1 MLNPRRSGEPRHP
14 ARTSSITSASNLT
27 RRLTAN
33 SAGVD
38 WQTKVREYDRDG
50 PGVCGFYLDLIDL
63 LASLCPLIIEEQQD
77 NGEWV
82 RSDNPVLNTLLRGYS
97 SALIPQAELV
107 GRHARHRESMGE
119 AWLVNSEELG
129 WNVVTVPNIT
139 MTKNGVQ
146 WHDPFGIKR
155 ITPENRVWKS
165 WVHDPYEPW
174 KPHSPLRRSLDD
186 LRRLKAAVRNQTRSA
201 ESPLA
206 TNGMMAFPDDG
217 NGLRPL
223 ADNDDDFTDADQ
235 LVADYIELAKASFEN
250 DDHPAAAVPFP
261 MIGGAPE
268 YVEVGRGIDSTA
280 LQVEEKA
287 LESFARSV
295 NFPAQLLTNGPG
307 SANHWNEW
315 LLEEAQRKMG
325 LSPKLVPVC
334 ADITVAFLRPMA
346 QLAAR
351 KIGDFDAQRINKYR
365 VGFDTTF
372 LTSKPDNTSQL
383 MTAWSQ
389 GVIDREAVIDGLG
402 LPQDSMLEI
411 PDGMQEYTHW
421 QLATQKPGAPYAEVD
436 ENGALVE
443 APDLFG
449 GEGDPFAALAG
460 GPPGGDG
467 GQMALP
473 FGAPGGELPA
483 GPEGAEAA
491 QPPAAPPVEPE
502 TLGAANQAPPPP
514 PPMLA
519 ALSDPVIEEAVIDRL
534 YRADV
539 ALEAALT
546 ARAQVCVEQVTDHV
560 AREIVKAHEP
570 QSEKRAELRDLPSEQ
585 VWVNADPEV
594 RNSFDLETVVA
605 EAVDECSSR
614 EPFDDAAADARAA
627 LAPYDRDPEFNEDG
641 GSTLLTLLLIG
652 FIVNRLRKGKGSP
665 RFPAGDI
672 RAAMI
677 VAGGARTGGGQ
688 LARSGDGTPVPTRG
702 GKWTGNGGMT
712 TGHAVFNDWP
722 DPLKWEWVHSFYG
735 RPETPFPPHLAL
747 DGTEFSSLAEIA
759 GGWFPGDHK
768 WCRCGIRPAPV
779 RVPVELIEP
788 ELAGQI

>member
-1 MLNPRRSGEPRHP
+1 MLNPRRSGEPRQQ
-14 ARTSSITSASNLT
+14 AVVSSLTSASNLT

-63 LASLCPLIIEEQQD
+63 LASLCPLIIEEQQP

-82 RSDNPVLNTLLRGYS
+82 RSDHPVLNTLLRGYAS
-97 SALIPQAELV
+97 PLTSQAELV
-107 GRHARHRESMGE
+107 GRHTRHREAMGE
-119 AWLVNSEELG
+119 AWLVNSAELG

-155 ITPENRVWKS
+155 ITPEDRVWKS

-174 KPHSPLRRSLDD
+174 KPHSPLRRALDD

-206 TNGMMAFPDDG
+206 TNGLMAFPDDG
-217 NGLRPL
+217 GGLRPL
-223 ADNDDDFTDADQ
+223 ADNDDDFSEADQ

-250 DDHPAAAVPFP
+250 DDHPAASVPFP
-261 MIGGAPE
+261 MIGNAPQ
-268 YVEVGRGIDSTA
+268 YVEVGRGIDATA
-280 LQVEEKA
+280 LQVEDKA

-295 NFPAQLLTNGPG
+295 NFPSQLLTTGPG

-325 LSPKLVPVC
+325 LSPKLRPVTD
-334 ADITVAFLRPMA
+334 DITIAFLRPMA
-346 QLAAR
+346 HLAAR
-351 KIGDFDAQRINKYR
+351 RIGEFDAGRINKYR
-365 VGFDTTF
+365 VSFDTSF

-383 MTAWSQ
+383 LSAWGQ
-389 GVIDREAVIDGLG
+389 GVIDREAVIEGLG

-411 PDGMQEYTHW
+411 PEGMHEYVHW

-449 GEGDPFAALAG
+449 EGDPFAALGGPEDAG
-460 GPPGGDG
+460 GPP
-467 GQMALP
+467 QMQLPGMEALP
-473 FGAPGGELPA
+473 PGPDT
-483 GPEGAEAA
+483 
-491 QPPAAPPVEPE
+491 AAPPATEPDA
-502 TLGAANQAPPPP
+502 LGAANQAPPPP
-514 PPMLA
+514 PPQLA
-519 ALSDPVIEEAVIDRL
+519 ALSDPVIENAVIDRL

-539 ALEAALT
+539 ALESALT
-546 ARAQVCVEQVTDHV
+546 ARAQVCIEQVTDHV
-560 AREIVKAHEP
+560 AREVIKAHEP
-570 QSEKRAELRDLPSEQ
+570 QSDKRAELRDLPSEQ
-585 VWVNADPEV
+585 VWVNADPDV
-594 RNSFDLETVVA
+594 RNSFDLEQVVS
-605 EAVDECSSR
+605 EAVNDCSSR

-627 LAPYDRDPEFNEDG
+627 LAPYDRDPDFNEDG
-641 GSTLLTLLLIG
+641 GSALLTVLLIG

-677 VAGGARTGGGQ
+677 VAGGARTGAGQ
-688 LARSGDGTPVPTRG
+688 LARSGDGTPVPARG

-722 DPLKWEWVHSFYG
+722 DPLRWEWVHSFYG
-735 RPETPFPPHLAL
+735 SPETPFPPHLAL

-779 RVPVELIEP
+779 RVPAEPFQP
-788 ELAGQI
+788 ELVGAT